1 MIAAKHYKYNYHPLI
16 SPKIF
21 FEKMIQ
27 TNNELCSCIEENTF
41 ENNFYISIR
50 NEIITLLKKINTS
63 IENNSSTYYMSL
75 LYIDKIFTS
84 KDFDEYLKECSKYR
98 YQINPEIKKMY
109 IVLSV
114 SSLIVSTKFN
124 ENDPHFP
131 GADAFLKLCNKFT
144 NYSYSIRTNDLVEG
158 EIVILKLLKYKLN
171 YYSVY
176 NFLVFFFGHGIIL
189 DKTLEKI
196 RNNYDKRKLL
206 EKIYILSREILDLI
220 NNESSNEYI
229 QLLNKKNN
237 YMTASAIL
245 SYSTEIILKIKLDE
259 NNHENDIFLRYY
271 GIRTDKNTKDSLID
285 IIKIIHNN
293 KMKTKI
299 KNNVEN
305 NIANNNNK
313 NNILNTFRY
322 TYSSVLLNNQQN
334 QINTFSLY
342 NSINESKYNNNENN
356 KNNNYIINTS
366 NYGNPNS
373 NYVYNFPK
381 STNTSN
387 INITDNNSTKNKTNS
402 STTNFDN
409 VVNYPSHISYNN
421 NRVYL
426 NYDKKEET
434 KYDINRNRIFS
445 NELRKSFSM
454 SQLQNKIF
462 TTENNSGYPLVDKSN
477 DDGKSGNNNYN
488 DNKKSNSYFSNK
500 DILDINDK
508 KGLNK
513 IDTFKKNIY
522 ILDKDI
528 NNSNNYFLEDLY
540 NNHSITNK
548 NKFISLKKYI
558 SFNKSDM
565 SNQKDKNPMDDKLDN
580 NNIKSELES
589 KTNYYYDTKY
599 KANNKYYLKN
609 IVSTPSEPLTTTN
622 LQRNSQIQKVI
633 NFNNYNMN
641 LNSFENQNISR
652 SKSKDRKSLYDV
664 IEKTKK
670 IFNMHRETN
679 LIKSN
684 SNNYLDNIN
693 LYENMSKDNGMDIN
707 KEKNNKNKNTIIIN
721 NNINI
726 NNIVDKKKYNN
737 YFNQNNKNQNLLN
750 NNFKINPNKLNTK
763 IYFDN
768 IKNPNKKIYFSYNN
782 LNNMNNLSNINGNA
796 DKYNNGINVE
806 NNKTNRPIMN
816 MNYNL
821 LKSDNKYINTYYN
834 YANYLNK
841 NNIGNLNND
850 IFASHRRFSY
860 YKQNNGYYNLK

>member
-21 FEKMIQ
+21 FEKMVQ
-27 TNNELCSCIEENTF
+27 SNNESGPCIEENTF
-41 ENNFYISIR
+41 QNNFYISIR

-84 KDFDEYLKECSKYR
+84 QDFDEYIKECSKYK
-98 YQINPEIKKMY
+98 YQINSEKKKMY

-158 EIVILKLLKYKLN
+158 EIVILKLMKYKLN

-176 NFLVFFFGHGIIL
+176 NFLVFFFGHGVIL

-220 NNESSNEYI
+220 NNESNNEYI
-229 QLLNKKNN
+229 HLLNKKNN
-237 YMTASAIL
+237 FITASAIL
-245 SYSTEIILKIKLDE
+245 SYSIEIIFKIKLDE
-259 NNHENDIFLRYY
+259 NNNENDIFLRYY
-271 GIRTDKNTKDSLID
+271 GIRIDKKTKDNLID

-293 KMKTKI
+293 KMKNKI

-305 NIANNNNK
+305 NNLNNNNK

-322 TYSSVLLNNQQN
+322 TYSSVLLNNPKN
-334 QINTFSLY
+334 QFNNFSLY
-342 NSINESKYNNNENN
+342 SSINDNNFNNENN
-356 KNNNYIINTS
+356 KSNNYIINTS

-373 NYVYNFPK
+373 NYIYNFPK

-387 INITDNNSTKNKTNS
+387 INITDINSTKNKTNS
-402 STTNFDN
+402 STTNYDN
-409 VVNYPSHISYNN
+409 VANYPSHISYNN

-426 NYDKKEET
+426 NYDKNEET
-434 KYDINRNRIFS
+434 KYDLNRNRIFS

-454 SQLQNKIF
+454 NQLQNKIF
-462 TTENNSGYPLVDKSN
+462 TTENNSGYPPVDKSN
-477 DDGKSGNNNYN
+477 DNVKSGNNIYN
-488 DNKKSNSYFSNK
+488 DNKKSNSYYSNK

-528 NNSNNYFLEDLY
+528 NNSNNYLFEDLY

-558 SFNKSDM
+558 SFNKSNM
-565 SNQKDKNPMDDKLDN
+565 NNQKDKNPIEDKLN
-580 NNIKSELES
+580 NNDINIKSELES
-589 KTNYYYDTKY
+589 KANYYYDTKY
-599 KANNKYYLKN
+599 KPNSKYYLKN
-609 IVSTPSEPLTTTN
+609 ILSTPSEPLTTTN

-641 LNSFENQNISR
+641 LNNIENQNLNR

-693 LYENMSKDNGMDIN
+693 LYENLGKDNGMNIN

-726 NNIVDKKKYNN
+726 NNILDKKKYNN
-737 YFNQNNKNQNLLN
+737 YFNQNNKNQSLIN
-750 NNFKINPNKLNTK
+750 NNFKLNPNKLNTK

-782 LNNMNNLSNINGNA
+782 LNNLSNMNANA
-796 DKYNNGINVE
+796 DKYSNGINVE
-806 NNKTNRPIMN
+806 NNKTNRQIMN
-816 MNYNL
+816 MNYNM
-821 LKSDNKYINTYYN
+821 LKSDNKYINTYYD

-841 NNIGNLNND
+841 NNIGNINND

>member
-1 MIAAKHYKYNYHPLI
+1 MVK
-16 SPKIF
+16 S
-21 FEKMIQ
+21 
-27 TNNELCSCIEENTF
+27 NNEFEENTF
-41 ENNFYISIR
+41 ENDFYISMR
-50 NEIITLLKKINTS
+50 YEIITLLKKINTS

-84 KDFDEYLKECSKYR
+84 QDFNEYIKECSKYK
-98 YQINPEIKKMY
+98 YQINSEIKKMY
-109 IVLSV
+109 IILSV

-131 GADAFLKLCNKFT
+131 GADVFLKLCNKFT

-158 EIVILKLLKYKLN
+158 EIVILKLMKYKLN

-220 NNESSNEYI
+220 NNENNKEYI
-229 QLLNKKNN
+229 HLLNKKNN
-237 YMTASAIL
+237 YITASAIL
-245 SYSTEIILKIKLDE
+245 SYSIEIILKIKLDE
-259 NNHENDIFLRYY
+259 NNNENDIFLRYY
-271 GIRTDKNTKDSLID
+271 GIRIDKNTKNSLID
-285 IIKIIHNN
+285 IIKILHNN

-305 NIANNNNK
+305 DNAYNTNK
-313 NNILNTFRY
+313 SNILNTFRY
-322 TYSSVLLNNQQN
+322 TYSSALLNNSKN
-334 QINTFSLY
+334 QFNNFSLY
-342 NSINESKYNNNENN
+342 NSINDNNYNNENN
-356 KNNNYIINTS
+356 KSNNYIINTS

-373 NYVYNFPK
+373 NYIYNFPK
-381 STNTSN
+381 SASN
-387 INITDNNSTKNKTNS
+387 INITDINSTKNKTNS
-402 STTNFDN
+402 ATNNYNN

-434 KYDINRNRIFS
+434 KYDLNRNRIFS

-454 SQLQNKIF
+454 NQLQNKIYS
-462 TTENNSGYPLVDKSN
+462 TENNSVYPLVDKSSDN
-477 DDGKSGNNNYN
+477 RKSGGNNYN

-508 KGLNK
+508 KSFNK

-528 NNSNNYFLEDLY
+528 NNSNNYLFEDLY

-548 NKFISLKKYI
+548 SKFISLKKYI
-558 SFNKSDM
+558 SFNKSNM
-565 SNQKDKNPMDDKLDN
+565 SNEKDKNHIDDNLN
-580 NNIKSELES
+580 INNIKSELES
-589 KTNYYYDTKY
+589 KANYYYDTKY
-599 KANNKYYLKN
+599 KPNNKYYLKN
-609 IVSTPSEPLTTTN
+609 ILSTQSEPLTTTN
-622 LQRNSQIQKVI
+622 LQRNSQKVI

-641 LNSFENQNISR
+641 LNNIENQNINR

-670 IFNMHRETN
+670 IFNMQRETN

-707 KEKNNKNKNTIIIN
+707 KEKYNKNKNIIIIY

-726 NNIVDKKKYNN
+726 NNIIDKKKCNN

-750 NNFKINPNKLNTK
+750 NNFKLNPNKLGTK

-782 LNNMNNLSNINGNA
+782 LNNLSNINGHA
-796 DKYNNGINVE
+796 DKYNNGINAE
-806 NNKTNRPIMN
+806 NNKTNRQIMN

-821 LKSDNKYINTYYN
+821 LKSDNKYINTYYD

>member
-1 MIAAKHYKYNYHPLI
+1 M
-16 SPKIF
+16 
-21 FEKMIQ
+21 
-27 TNNELCSCIEENTF
+27 
-41 ENNFYISIR
+41 
-50 NEIITLLKKINTS
+50 
-63 IENNSSTYYMSL
+63 
-75 LYIDKIFTS
+75 
-84 KDFDEYLKECSKYR
+84 
-98 YQINPEIKKMY
+98 
-109 IVLSV
+109 
-114 SSLIVSTKFN
+114 
-124 ENDPHFP
+124 
-131 GADAFLKLCNKFT
+131 
-144 NYSYSIRTNDLVEG
+144 
-158 EIVILKLLKYKLN
+158 
-171 YYSVY
+171 
-176 NFLVFFFGHGIIL
+176 

-271 GIRTDKNTKDSLID
+271 GIRTDKNTKNNLID

-293 KMKTKI
+293 KMKAKI

-334 QINTFSLY
+334 QINPFSLY

-402 STTNFDN
+402 STNYDN

-434 KYDINRNRIFS
+434 KYDINRNKIFS

-488 DNKKSNSYFSNK
+488 DNKKSNSYYSNK

-558 SFNKSDM
+558 SFNKS
-565 SNQKDKNPMDDKLDN
+565 
-580 NNIKSELES
+580 
-589 KTNYYYDTKY
+589 
-599 KANNKYYLKN
+599 
-609 IVSTPSEPLTTTN
+609 
-622 LQRNSQIQKVI
+622 
-633 NFNNYNMN
+633 
-641 LNSFENQNISR
+641 
-652 SKSKDRKSLYDV
+652 
-664 IEKTKK
+664 
-670 IFNMHRETN
+670 
-679 LIKSN
+679 
-684 SNNYLDNIN
+684 
-693 LYENMSKDNGMDIN
+693 
-707 KEKNNKNKNTIIIN
+707 
-721 NNINI
+721 
-726 NNIVDKKKYNN
+726 
-737 YFNQNNKNQNLLN
+737 
-750 NNFKINPNKLNTK
+750 
-763 IYFDN
+763 
-768 IKNPNKKIYFSYNN
+768 
-782 LNNMNNLSNINGNA
+782 NMNNQKIKILWM
-796 DKYNNGINVE
+796 
-806 NNKTNRPIMN
+806 TN
-816 MNYNL
+816 
-821 LKSDNKYINTYYN
+821 
-834 YANYLNK
+834 
-841 NNIGNLNND
+841 
-850 IFASHRRFSY
+850 
-860 YKQNNGYYNLK
+860 

>member
-21 FEKMIQ
+21 FEKMVQ

-206 EKIYILSREILDLI
+206 EKIYIISREILDLI
-220 NNESSNEYI
+220 NNESNNELI

-237 YMTASAIL
+237 YITASAIL

-271 GIRTDKNTKDSLID
+271 GIRTDKNTKDNLID

-293 KMKTKI
+293 KMKAKI

-402 STTNFDN
+402 STTNYDN

-488 DNKKSNSYFSNK
+488 DNKKSNSYYSNK

-565 SNQKDKNPMDDKLDN
+565 SNQKDKNPMNDKLDN

-693 LYENMSKDNGMDIN
+693 LYENMSKDNGIDIN

>member
-1 MIAAKHYKYNYHPLI
+1 MVQ
-16 SPKIF
+16 S
-21 FEKMIQ
+21 
-27 TNNELCSCIEENTF
+27 NNESGPCIEENTF

-84 KDFDEYLKECSKYR
+84 QDFDEYIKECSKYK
-98 YQINPEIKKMY
+98 YQINSEIKKMY

-158 EIVILKLLKYKLN
+158 EIVILKLMKYKLN

-176 NFLVFFFGHGIIL
+176 NFLVFFFGHGVIL

-220 NNESSNEYI
+220 NNESNNEYI
-229 QLLNKKNN
+229 HLLNKKNN
-237 YMTASAIL
+237 FITASAIL
-245 SYSTEIILKIKLDE
+245 SYSIEIILKIKLDE
-259 NNHENDIFLRYY
+259 NNNENDIFLKYY
-271 GIRTDKNTKDSLID
+271 GIRIDKKTKDNLID

-293 KMKTKI
+293 KMKNKI

-305 NIANNNNK
+305 NNLNNNNK

-322 TYSSVLLNNQQN
+322 TYSSVLLNNPKN
-334 QINTFSLY
+334 QFNNFSLY
-342 NSINESKYNNNENN
+342 SSINDNNYNNENN
-356 KNNNYIINTS
+356 KSNNYIINTS

-373 NYVYNFPK
+373 NYIYNFPK

-387 INITDNNSTKNKTNS
+387 INITDINSTKNKTNS
-402 STTNFDN
+402 STTNYDN
-409 VVNYPSHISYNN
+409 MVNYPSHISYNN

-434 KYDINRNRIFS
+434 KYDLNRNRIFS

-454 SQLQNKIF
+454 NQLQNKIF
-462 TTENNSGYPLVDKSN
+462 TTENNSGYPVVDKSN
-477 DDGKSGNNNYN
+477 DNVKSGNNIYN
-488 DNKKSNSYFSNK
+488 DNKKSNCYYSNK
-500 DILDINDK
+500 NILDINDK

-528 NNSNNYFLEDLY
+528 NNSNNYLFEDLY
-540 NNHSITNK
+540 NNYSIANK

-558 SFNKSDM
+558 SFNKSNM
-565 SNQKDKNPMDDKLDN
+565 NNQKDKNPIDDKLNDN

-589 KTNYYYDTKY
+589 KTSYYYDTKY
-599 KANNKYYLKN
+599 KPNSKYYLKN
-609 IVSTPSEPLTTTN
+609 ILSTPSEPLTTTN
-622 LQRNSQIQKVI
+622 LQRNSQFQKVI

-641 LNSFENQNISR
+641 LNNIENQNLNR

-693 LYENMSKDNGMDIN
+693 LYENFGKDNGMNLN

-726 NNIVDKKKYNN
+726 NNILDKKKYKN

-782 LNNMNNLSNINGNA
+782 LNNLSNMNGNV
-796 DKYNNGINVE
+796 DKYSNGINVE
-806 NNKTNRPIMN
+806 NNKTNRQIMN
-816 MNYNL
+816 MNYNM
-821 LKSDNKYINTYYN
+821 LKSDNKYINTYYD

-841 NNIGNLNND
+841 NNIGNINND

>member
-1 MIAAKHYKYNYHPLI
+1 MVK
-16 SPKIF
+16 S
-21 FEKMIQ
+21 
-27 TNNELCSCIEENTF
+27 NNEFEENTF
-41 ENNFYISIR
+41 ENDFYISMR
-50 NEIITLLKKINTS
+50 YEIITLLKKINTS

-84 KDFDEYLKECSKYR
+84 QDFNEYIKECSKYK
-98 YQINPEIKKMY
+98 YQINSEIKKMY
-109 IVLSV
+109 IILSV

-131 GADAFLKLCNKFT
+131 GADVFLKLCNKFT

-158 EIVILKLLKYKLN
+158 EIVILKLMKYKLN

-220 NNESSNEYI
+220 NNENNKEYI
-229 QLLNKKNN
+229 HLLNKKNN
-237 YMTASAIL
+237 YITASAIL
-245 SYSTEIILKIKLDE
+245 SYSIEIILKIKLDE
-259 NNHENDIFLRYY
+259 NNNENDIFLRYY
-271 GIRTDKNTKDSLID
+271 GIRIDKNTKNSLID
-285 IIKIIHNN
+285 IIKILHNN

-305 NIANNNNK
+305 DNAYNNNK
-313 NNILNTFRY
+313 SNILNTFRY
-322 TYSSVLLNNQQN
+322 TYSSALLNNSKN
-334 QINTFSLY
+334 QFNNFSLY
-342 NSINESKYNNNENN
+342 NSINDNNYNNENN
-356 KNNNYIINTS
+356 KSNNYIINTS

-373 NYVYNFPK
+373 NYIYNFPK
-381 STNTSN
+381 SASN
-387 INITDNNSTKNKTNS
+387 INITDINSTKNKTNS
-402 STTNFDN
+402 ATNNYNN

-434 KYDINRNRIFS
+434 KYDLNRNRIFS

-454 SQLQNKIF
+454 NQLQNKIYS
-462 TTENNSGYPLVDKSN
+462 TENNSVYPLVDKSSDN
-477 DDGKSGNNNYN
+477 RKSGGNNYN

-508 KGLNK
+508 KSFNK

-528 NNSNNYFLEDLY
+528 NNSNNYLFEDLY

-548 NKFISLKKYI
+548 SKFISLKKYI
-558 SFNKSDM
+558 SFNKSNM
-565 SNQKDKNPMDDKLDN
+565 SNEKDKNHIDDNLNN

-589 KTNYYYDTKY
+589 KANYYYDTKY
-599 KANNKYYLKN
+599 KPNNKYYLKN
-609 IVSTPSEPLTTTN
+609 ILSTQSEPLTTTN
-622 LQRNSQIQKVI
+622 LQRNSQKVI

-641 LNSFENQNISR
+641 LNNIENQNINR

-670 IFNMHRETN
+670 IFNMQRETN

-707 KEKNNKNKNTIIIN
+707 KEKYNKNKNTIIIN

-726 NNIVDKKKYNN
+726 NNIIDKKKYNN

-750 NNFKINPNKLNTK
+750 NNFKLNPNKLGTK

-782 LNNMNNLSNINGNA
+782 LNNLSNINGHA
-796 DKYNNGINVE
+796 DKYNNGINAE
-806 NNKTNRPIMN
+806 NNKTNRQIMN

-821 LKSDNKYINTYYN
+821 LKSDNKYINTYYD

>member
-21 FEKMIQ
+21 FEKMVQ

-271 GIRTDKNTKDSLID
+271 GIRTDKNTKNNLID

-293 KMKTKI
+293 KMKAKI

-402 STTNFDN
+402 STTNYDN

-488 DNKKSNSYFSNK
+488 DNKKSNSYYSNK

-565 SNQKDKNPMDDKLDN
+565 SNQKDKNPMNDKLDN

>member
-1 MIAAKHYKYNYHPLI
+1 MIAAKHYKYNYHPQI

-21 FEKMIQ
+21 FEKMVQ
-27 TNNELCSCIEENTF
+27 SNNELSSSIEENTF
-41 ENNFYISIR
+41 QNNFYISIR
-50 NEIITLLKKINTS
+50 NEIITLLKKINTT

-84 KDFDEYLKECSKYR
+84 QDFNEYIKECSKYK
-98 YQINPEIKKMY
+98 YQINSEIKKMY
-109 IVLSV
+109 IILSI
-114 SSLIVSTKFN
+114 SSLIVSSKFN

-131 GADAFLKLCNKFT
+131 GAEAFLRLCNKFT

-158 EIVILKLLKYKLN
+158 EIVILKLMKYKLN

-189 DKTLEKI
+189 DKTLEKT
-196 RNNYDKRKLL
+196 RNNNDKRKLL

-220 NNESSNEYI
+220 NNENSSEYI

-237 YMTASAIL
+237 YITASAIL
-245 SYSTEIILKIKLDE
+245 SYSIEIILKIKLDQ
-259 NNHENDIFLRYY
+259 NNNENDIFLRYY
-271 GIRTDKNTKDSLID
+271 DIKIDKNTKDNLID
-285 IIKIIHNN
+285 ILKIMYNN
-293 KMKTKI
+293 KMKSKF

-305 NIANNNNK
+305 NNTSNSNK
-313 NNILNTFRY
+313 NNTFRY
-322 TYSSVLLNNQQN
+322 TYSSVLLNNHKN
-334 QINTFSLY
+334 QFNNFSLY
-342 NSINESKYNNNENN
+342 NSINDIHYNNENN
-356 KNNNYIINTS
+356 KSNNYIINTS
-366 NYGNPNS
+366 NSGNPNS
-373 NYVYNFPK
+373 NYIYNFSK
-381 STNTSN
+381 NASN
-387 INITDNNSTKNKTNS
+387 INITDINSTKNKTNNTS
-402 STTNFDN
+402 SNYN
-409 VVNYPSHISYNN
+409 NAINYPSHINYNN

-426 NYDKKEET
+426 NYDKKEES

-445 NELRKSFSM
+445 YELRKSFSM
-454 SQLQNKIF
+454 NQLQNKIF
-462 TTENNSGYPLVDKSN
+462 STENNSGYPLVDKSIGN
-477 DDGKSGNNNYN
+477 SKNGYNNN
-488 DNKKSNSYFSNK
+488 DNRKSNSYYSK
-500 DILDINDK
+500 KEILDVNDK

-528 NNSNNYFLEDLY
+528 NNSNNYLFEDLY

-548 NKFISLKKYI
+548 NKYISLKKYI
-558 SFNKSDM
+558 SFNKSN
-565 SNQKDKNPMDDKLDN
+565 SNNQKEKNPIDDKLS

-599 KANNKYYLKN
+599 KSNNKYYLKN
-609 IVSTPSEPLTTTN
+609 ILSTPSEPLTTTN

-641 LNSFENQNISR
+641 LNNFENQNINR

-670 IFNMHRETN
+670 IFNMNRETN

-684 SNNYLDNIN
+684 SNNYLDKLN
-693 LYENMSKDNGMDIN
+693 LYENMDKNNGMNIN
-707 KEKNNKNKNTIIIN
+707 KDKNNKNTIIIN

-726 NNIVDKKKYNN
+726 NNIIDKKKYNN
-737 YFNQNNKNQNLLN
+737 YFNQNNKNQNLIN
-750 NNFKINPNKLNTK
+750 NNFKINHNKLNTK

-782 LNNMNNLSNINGNA
+782 LNNLNNINDNV
-796 DKYNNGINVE
+796 DKYSNGINAE
-806 NNKTNRPIMN
+806 NNKTNRHIMN
-816 MNYNL
+816 IDYNI
-821 LKSDNKYINTYYN
+821 LKSDNKYINTYYD
-834 YANYLNK
+834 YTNYLNK
-841 NNIGNLNND
+841 NNIAKINND

>member
-21 FEKMIQ
+21 FEKMVQ
-27 TNNELCSCIEENTF
+27 SNNESGPCIEENTF
-41 ENNFYISIR
+41 QNNFYISIR

-84 KDFDEYLKECSKYR
+84 QDFDEYIKECSKYK
-98 YQINPEIKKMY
+98 YQINSEIKKMY

-158 EIVILKLLKYKLN
+158 EIVILKLMKYKLN

-176 NFLVFFFGHGIIL
+176 NFLVFFFGHGVIL

-196 RNNYDKRKLL
+196 RNNYDKRKML

-220 NNESSNEYI
+220 NNESNNEYI
-229 QLLNKKNN
+229 HLLNKKNN
-237 YMTASAIL
+237 FITASAIL
-245 SYSTEIILKIKLDE
+245 SYSIEIILKIKLDE
-259 NNHENDIFLRYY
+259 NNNENDIFLRYY
-271 GIRTDKNTKDSLID
+271 GIRIDKKTKDNLID

-293 KMKTKI
+293 KMKNKI

-305 NIANNNNK
+305 NNLNNSNK

-322 TYSSVLLNNQQN
+322 TYSSVLLNNPKN
-334 QINTFSLY
+334 QFNNFSLY
-342 NSINESKYNNNENN
+342 SSINDNNYNNENN
-356 KNNNYIINTS
+356 KSNNYIINTS

-373 NYVYNFPK
+373 NYIYNFPK

-387 INITDNNSTKNKTNS
+387 INITDINSTKNKTNS
-402 STTNFDN
+402 STTNYDN
-409 VVNYPSHISYNN
+409 VANYPSHISYNN

-426 NYDKKEET
+426 NYDKNEET
-434 KYDINRNRIFS
+434 KYDLNRNRIFS

-454 SQLQNKIF
+454 NQLQNKIF
-462 TTENNSGYPLVDKSN
+462 TTENNSGYPPVDKSN
-477 DDGKSGNNNYN
+477 DNAKSGNNIYN
-488 DNKKSNSYFSNK
+488 DNKKSNSYYSNK

-528 NNSNNYFLEDLY
+528 NNSNNYLFEDLY

-558 SFNKSDM
+558 SFNKSNM
-565 SNQKDKNPMDDKLDN
+565 NNQKDKNPIDDKLNKNDI
-580 NNIKSELES
+580 NIKSELES
-589 KTNYYYDTKY
+589 KANYYYDTKY
-599 KANNKYYLKN
+599 KPNSKYYLKN
-609 IVSTPSEPLTTTN
+609 ILSTPSEPLTTTN

-641 LNSFENQNISR
+641 LNNIENQNLNR

-693 LYENMSKDNGMDIN
+693 LYENLGKDNGMNIN

-726 NNIVDKKKYNN
+726 NNILDKKKYNN
-737 YFNQNNKNQNLLN
+737 YFNQNNKNQSLIN
-750 NNFKINPNKLNTK
+750 NNFKLNPNKLNTK

-782 LNNMNNLSNINGNA
+782 LNNLSNMNGNV

-806 NNKTNRPIMN
+806 NNKTNRQIMN
-816 MNYNL
+816 MNYNM
-821 LKSDNKYINTYYN
+821 LKSDNKYINTYYD

-841 NNIGNLNND
+841 NNIGNINND